1 VSQPRFSL
9 VAAAAEVRPTA
20 PTATPELGR
29 QPKAGLQRHAAS
41 SPFAGTPAPGEGFAL
56 TLAVHACA
64 VLSLPDG
71 VDRHDVQTAVALV
84 AAKRASLAGR
94 APTIYDVR
102 AVIELLGLTS
112 ESATNFSVVAGLSHS
127 YAAQRRFVDAVSTLQ
142 LFPVK

>member
-1 VSQPRFSL
+1 
-9 VAAAAEVRPTA
+9 
-20 PTATPELGR
+20 
-29 QPKAGLQRHAAS
+29 
-41 SPFAGTPAPGEGFAL
+41 
-56 TLAVHACA
+56 
-64 VLSLPDG
+64 LSLPDG